1 MAEIKLAF
9 DQTLKLTPLDTTQGR
24 CLRPMLPVRLSYNE
38 NSIDLDA
45 MVDTGADFSHFPNYI
60 AQSLG
65 IPEDELIPDTV
76 ITLKK
81 GDSAWFCPIGIS
93 FLGKT
98 FNCRACFIDNRDFPA
113 VIGRDTIFSRLKF
126 AFRQS
131 IGQFYISL
139 SP

>member
-9 DQTLKLTPLDTTQGR
+9 DQTLKLTPVDTTQGW
-24 CLRPMLPVRLSYNE
+24 CLRPMVPVRLSYNE

-45 MVDTGADFSHFPNYI
+45 MVDTGADFSTFPMPI
-60 AQSLG
+60 AESLG
-65 IPEDELIPDTV
+65 IPEDELIWGAL

-81 GDSAWFCPIGIS
+81 GDSTRFYPIDIS
-93 FLGKT
+93 FLGKS
-98 FNCRACFIDNRDFPA
+98 FNCRACFIDNPEWIP